1 MYAIIET
8 GGKQYKV
15 AKDDI
20 LGVEKL
26 AGNKGEAVVFKNV
39 LLAADNQNVQIGRPY
54 LIGAQVSA
62 EKLSDV
68 KTKKTIAFKF
78 RRRKNSSTRVG
89 HRQQLTRVRIKEIK
103 VS

>member
-20 LGVEKL
+20 LDVEKL

-54 LIGAQVSA
+54 LNGAQVSA

-78 RRRKNSSTRVG
+78 RRRKNSSTRIG

-103 VS
+103 L

>member
-20 LGVEKL
+20 LDVEKL
-26 AGNKGEAVVFKNV
+26 AGNKGDGVVFKNV
-39 LLAADNQNVQIGRPY
+39 LLAADNQNVQIGCPY
-54 LIGAQVSA
+54 LNGAQVSA
-62 EKLSDV
+62 QKLSDV

-103 VS
+103 L

>member
-20 LGVEKL
+20 LDVEKL

-54 LIGAQVSA
+54 LTGAQISA

-103 VS
+103 L